1 MRGVE
6 KEHQK
11 PVLQAGP
18 ALDLLHPGFGVRDRT
33 VWMKLFLF
41 RARMGGGGIVGLRA
55 KKAGAG
61 KYETSCANEP
71 KRSQDLTNKQKQ
83 TKKRSFQN

>member
-1 MRGVE
+1 MVRGGRE
-6 KEHQK
+6 EHQK

-18 ALDLLHPGFGVRDRT
+18 ALDILHPGFGVRDRT

-55 KKAGAG
+55 KKAGA
-61 KYETSCANEP
+61 ENMERVARMSRNEA
-71 KRSQDLTNKQKQ
+71 KI
-83 TKKRSFQN
+83 